1 MLDSLNILLVDDD
14 PSAVASVGLMLHRL
28 GATNVTACSSG
39 NEAFAQ
45 VVNASR
51 RFDCIIADVSM
62 PDGTGLELLHR
73 IRSVRISR
81 NFRPD
86 MCVVLMSG
94 VASKAIASTAR
105 DLDVNAFLVKPF
117 NMHGLHN
124 ALIAARKRTFPL
136 NHERYWQVSQP
147 ALGVA

>member
-14 PSAVASVGLMLHRL
+14 PSAIASVQMMLHRL
-28 GATNVTACSSG
+28 GATHITACSSG
-39 NEAFAQ
+39 NEAYSQ
-45 VVNASR
+45 IVNAGR

-73 IRSVRISR
+73 IRSVRVPR

-117 NMHGLHN
+117 NLYALHN

-136 NHERYWQVSQP
+136 NQERYWQISQP
-147 ALGVA
+147 SLSVA